1 MIRDD
6 RWLSKYA
13 VWLLMGLVTVC
24 ALAGGAALFL
34 IPPRVESHQDQIIYV
49 LNQHGI
55 AHQQIKLAQTSRDVQ
70 YYFAYAAYSMYGAD
84 VTVQLADARKV
95 GGRIE
100 CRKRDSGCILFLT
113 DLGLAHEPLPELD
126 TGPQW
131 FRLDWLQEKLS
142 GLGLR

>member
-34 IPPRVESHQDQIIYV
+34 IPPRLESHQDQIVYV

-55 AHQQIKLAQTSRDVQ
+55 AFNEVRLSQTSRDTQ
-70 YYFAYAAYSMYGAD
+70 YYFAYAGYSIYGAD
-84 VTVQLADARKV
+84 VTIQLANTRKV
-95 GGRIE
+95 LGRIE
-100 CRKRDSGCILFLT
+100 CQKRDSGCKLYLT
-113 DLGLAHEPLPELD
+113 ALGFANEPLPELA
-126 TGPQW
+126 TGPHW
-131 FRLDWLQEKLS
+131 LWLDWLQEKLS
-142 GLGLR
+142 KLGLR